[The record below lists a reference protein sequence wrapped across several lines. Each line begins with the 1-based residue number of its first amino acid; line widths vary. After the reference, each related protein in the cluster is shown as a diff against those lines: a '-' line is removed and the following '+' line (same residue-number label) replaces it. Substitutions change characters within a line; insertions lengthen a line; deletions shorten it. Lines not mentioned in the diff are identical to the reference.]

1 MIARLAIAATLVA
14 VSATHAGEPKGRS
27 RSSGNLIAVKGEW
40 VDCNTIME
48 SRQDGDDQLIILTIS
63 EKFTGTLN
71 GTFEGTER
79 NVVHKDG
86 SASFNSSGLF
96 TGEVNGRSGTAV
108 MTYSGTLDA
117 KGAAVAHWVLDKG
130 TDDLARIDGQGT
142 FQGKQLRFAPAGC
155 TESQS
160 AFSGA
165 YSGRVQF
172 GG

>member
-1 MIARLAIAATLVA
+1 MIARLAINATLVA
-14 VSATHAGEPKGRS
+14 VLATHASEPKGRS
-27 RSSGNLIAVKGEW
+27 GNSGNPIAAKGDW

-48 SRQDGDDQLIILTIS
+48 SRQDGDNRLLIVTIS

-71 GTFEGTER
+71 GTYEGTER

-86 SASFNSSGLF
+86 SASFNGSGLF
-96 TGEVNGRSGTAV
+96 TGQVNGRSGTAV

-117 KGAAVAHWVLDKG
+117 KGAALAHWVLDKG

-142 FQGKQLRFAPAGC
+142 FQGKQLRSAPAGC

-160 AFSGA
+160 AFSGD